1 MQRRKFIAGMGS
13 LAAAGAA
20 GIGTGA
26 FTSVTA
32 ERGVNVNVA
41 SDANAYLGLDQIS
54 GEPNSQDYTS
64 INDGELKLFDT
75 GTVDGSGFNL
85 DAVTLVDNLFKIKNQ
100 SNQGQYVWL
109 SEIGDPNGPAGG
121 SGFTSG
127 QRPTGMFFVG
137 FYAPG
142 DRSGNWD
149 GISYGSSPEDPNNPN
164 TRGPDQANSKA
175 AADAAPFNGVGEVE
189 QPDGHRAT
197 AVGIGAGNE
206 ITVGM
211 AVDTTMAGKRF
222 YDEDVELSP
231 GDLLDRVIVKSVADP
246 NDAPVV
252 L

>member
-1 MQRRKFIAGMGS
+1 MERRKFIAGLGS
-13 LAAAGAA
+13 LTAAGAA

-41 SDANAYLGLDQIS
+41 PDANAYLGLDQIS

-100 SNQGQYVWL
+100 SSQKQYVWL

-121 SGFTSG
+121 SQFTSG

-142 DRSGNWD
+142 DRSGTWD

-164 TRGPDQANSKA
+164 NRGPDQPNDKRP
-175 AADAAPFNGVGEVE
+175 ADAAPFNGNGEVE
-189 QPDGHRAT
+189 QPSGDRAA
-197 AVGIGAGNE
+197 AVGIAAGDE
-206 ITVGM
+206 VKVGM
-211 AVDTTMAGKRF
+211 AVDTTMAGQWI
-222 YDEDVELSP
+222 DSDVELSP
-231 GDLLDRVIVKSVADP
+231 GDLLDRVIVKSVADSA
-246 NDAPVV
+246 DTPVT